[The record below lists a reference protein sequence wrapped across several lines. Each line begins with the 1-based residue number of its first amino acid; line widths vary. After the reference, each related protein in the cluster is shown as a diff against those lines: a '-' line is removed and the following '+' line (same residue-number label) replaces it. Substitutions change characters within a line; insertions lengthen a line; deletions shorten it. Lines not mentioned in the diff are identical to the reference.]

1 MAEMPRKCQKP
12 GVAPVLALDDC
23 DSRRAEEISVR
34 FTMAISA
41 CRIVKVT
48 KLVHAPVYLGTV

>member
-41 CRIVKVT
+41 YRIVEVT
-48 KLVHAPVYLGTV
+48 KLTCNTFA